1 MSTSPALQSVRHVWY
16 MQSFQARLFGMH
28 RIAMSERAHT
38 VLCFKRCRFVH
49 TLRLYSA
56 HAVLFLGSK
65 GEILKGPLLMQ
76 PNRIYGCRQAVE
88 VLEVP
93 VWVLQLRQSVLE
105 QELGSWRRCAQ
116 RR

>member
-1 MSTSPALQSVRHVWY
+1 MPTSLALQSVHHIWC

-38 VLCFKRCRFVH
+38 VLYFKGCRVVH
-49 TLRLYSA
+49 TLGLYSA
-56 HAVLFLGSK
+56 HAVLFLDTK
-65 GEILKGPLLMQ
+65 GEILKGPLLML
-76 PNRIYGCRQAVE
+76 PNRIYGCKHAVE
-88 VLEVP
+88 VVEMP
-93 VWVLQLRQSVLE
+93 AWVLQLRQSVLE